1 MNRICVITGTRAEYG
16 LLYPLISR
24 ISNDPDL
31 VLDLVVT
38 GSHLSAE
45 FGLTYK
51 IIEDDGFSIARKIE
65 ILLSSDSAGAV
76 SKAMGLAMIGFG
88 EYFETERPELV
99 IVLGDRFEILA
110 AVTAA
115 VVARIPV
122 AHIHG
127 GEVTEGAYD
136 EYFRH
141 SITKMSALHFT
152 SNSQHMNRV
161 IQLGEQPANVYNV
174 GAIGIENIRN
184 LKYLT
189 FKELEASLDFR
200 LDKEYALVTFHPATL
215 DNDGI
220 QKEVEELLSALD
232 GITDMSFIITKAN
245 ADNGGREVNR
255 LIENFVAGHSDRF
268 ICFSSL
274 GQLRYLSAMK
284 YAAMVIGN
292 SSSGIIEAPSL
303 HVPTIN
309 IGSRQKGRLAA
320 DSVIHCRPLR
330 NDIVNAVRRARTPEF
345 KNMVQN
351 VANPYGDG
359 NVSSA
364 IIQIIKERLA
374 NNNIP
379 VMKLFHDI
387 DVLKQS

>member
-1 MNRICVITGTRAEYG
+1 MKRICVITGTRAEYG
-16 LLYPLISR
+16 LLYPLVSR
-24 ISNDPDL
+24 IKDDADL
-31 VLDLVVT
+31 GLELVVT

-65 ILLSSDSAGAV
+65 ILLSSDSPSAV

-88 EYFETERPELV
+88 EYYETERPDLV

-122 AHIHG
+122 AHLHG
-127 GEVTEGAYD
+127 GEITEGAYD
-136 EYFRH
+136 EFFRH

-152 SNSQHMNRV
+152 SSSQHMNRV
-161 IQLGEQPANVYNV
+161 IQLGEQPGNVYNV
-174 GAIGIENIRN
+174 GAIGIENIKN
-184 LKYLT
+184 LKLLT
-189 FKELEASLDFR
+189 FKELEESLDFR
-200 LDKEYALVTFHPATL
+200 LDREYALVTFHPATL

-220 QKEVEELLSALD
+220 HQEVEELLSALN

-255 LIENFVAGHSDRF
+255 LIENFVAGHGDRF

-284 YAAMVIGN
+284 YSAMVIGN
-292 SSSGIIEAPSL
+292 SSSGIIEAPSF
-303 HVPTIN
+303 HIPTIN
-309 IGSRQKGRLAA
+309 IGKRQKGRLAA
-320 DSVIHCRPLR
+320 DSVIHCEALK
-330 NDIVNAVRRARTPEF
+330 NEIVNAINLSRTPEF
-345 KNMVQN
+345 KRMVQN
-351 VANPYGDG
+351 TVNPYGDG
-359 NVSSA
+359 NVSDK
-364 IIQIIKERLA
+364 ILRIIKDRLIS
-374 NNNIP
+374 NTVP
-379 VMKLFHDI
+379 SVKLFYDITAHD
-387 DVLKQS
+387 